1 MHNKEPDTMNVTL
14 EKDDKG
20 SAKII
25 VNVEEN
31 DYKDK
36 VEKQFR
42 EIGRT
47 HNIPGFRKGH
57 VGLGQLTR
65 LFGKQV
71 KSDVLNHEVYEA
83 VVNYITENKV
93 EVLGEPLPV
102 EVKEIS
108 LEAKDYTFE
117 YEIGIAPEI
126 NATLDKN
133 VTLPYYVIEV
143 SDEMKAN
150 QDKML
155 RERFGSQ
162 QPGEE
167 FEERALVKG
176 VLMQLNDDGSVNTND
191 GAIQVTAGIVAP
203 FLFKS
208 KEEAAKFEGKKVG
221 DKVVFNPWKSC
232 EGNAAELASMLNIDK
247 NIAPD
252 IKNDFELAIS
262 EIIVNRLA
270 EYGQE
275 FYDEVFGK
283 DKVTTKEDYDKNI
296 EGMVASQLAPNSE
309 NLFRVMTEKELVEKF
324 GNFELPAEFL
334 KKWLV
339 ARNEGL
345 TAENIDE
352 EFAKMENSIK
362 WQLIRERIAKQA
374 EFKIEEN
381 DLMNYAKSIAAH
393 QLAQYGMFNL
403 DDETLGDYAKR
414 ILSDKNSRSR
424 IIEEVGDIKLFN
436 AIQNLA
442 NIDAKTVSLD
452 EFKKIADETRK

>member
-1 MHNKEPDTMNVTL
+1 MNVTL
-14 EKDDKG
+14 EKNDNG
-20 SAKII
+20 NGKII

-36 VEKQFR
+36 VEKQLR

-176 VLMQLNDDGSVNTND
+176 VLIQLNDDGSINTND

-309 NLFRVMTEKELVEKF
+309 NLFRVMTEKELVERF

-374 EFKIEEN
+374 EFKIEES

-424 IIEEVGDIKLFN
+424 IIEEVGDVKLFN

-452 EFKKIADETRK
+452 EFKKIADENRK

>member
-1 MHNKEPDTMNVTL
+1 MNVTL
-14 EKDDKG
+14 EKNDKG

-36 VEKQFR
+36 VEKQLR

-176 VLMQLNDDGSVNTND
+176 VLMQLNDDGSVNTNE

-247 NIAPD
+247 NIASD
-252 IKNDFELAIS
+252 VKNDFELAIS

-283 DKVTTKEDYDKNI
+283 DKVTSKEDYDKNI

-374 EFKIEEN
+374 EFKIEES

-452 EFKKIADETRK
+452 EFKKVAEEAQK

>member
-1 MHNKEPDTMNVTL
+1 MNVTL
-14 EKDDKG
+14 EKNDKG
-20 SAKII
+20 SGKII

-36 VEKQFR
+36 VEKQLR

-176 VLMQLNDDGSVNTND
+176 VLMQLNDDGSINTND

-309 NLFRVMTEKELVEKF
+309 NLFRVMTEKELVERF

-374 EFKIEEN
+374 EFKIEES

-424 IIEEVGDIKLFN
+424 IIEEVGDVKLFN

-452 EFKKIADETRK
+452 EFKKIADENRK